1 MKKIAAPFALLF
13 VLVVS
18 VAIAVKGNE
27 TETKS
32 TMLSHLKTGQQVKLT
47 RSESYSF
54 NFVLEADRSDRQ
66 KKLAEMQEDP
76 SNVRPWTITEIGSDY
91 VVISNPNGLEQT
103 ISASAIHIITKATD
117 EKPAAE
123 PDQKK

>member
-1 MKKIAAPFALLF
+1 MKKFAVPFALLF

-54 NFVLEADRSDRQ
+54 NFILEADRSDRQ

-76 SNVRPWTITEIGSDY
+76 SNVKPWTITEIGSDY
-91 VVISNPNGLEQT
+91 VVVSNPNGLEQT
-103 ISASAIHIITKATD
+103 IAAAAIHIITKATA

-123 PDQKK
+123 TDQKK

>member
-18 VAIAVKGNE
+18 AAIAVKGSA

-47 RSESYSF
+47 IRNSSAAFLS
-54 NFVLEADRSDRQ
+54 R
-66 KKLAEMQEDP
+66 
-76 SNVRPWTITEIGSDY
+76 RPLHE
-91 VVISNPNGLEQT
+91 NAP
-103 ISASAIHIITKATD
+103 
-117 EKPAAE
+117 
-123 PDQKK
+123 